1 MKYASYSDCGGRKYN
16 EDSVKVIFSE
26 EYICAILADGLG
38 GHGGGAIAS
47 QMAVNTIANEVM
59 LAEGKA
65 VTKET
70 VEKWCQKAN
79 RQVMSKQTD
88 ICKMKTTMVML
99 FYKKGEGKA
108 IVAHVGDSRA
118 YQFTNGSY
126 LFCTFDHS
134 VSRMA
139 VVSGEI
145 PIEAVRHHVDR
156 NKLLR
161 SMGGNEEVKIEIDE
175 LTIESHELNDFLL
188 CSDGFWEYVT
198 EDVMERTLQQA
209 KEPEKWLSEMRRH
222 VCLEAPKE
230 SDNHSAIAIQIR
242 EE

>member
-16 EDSVKVIFSE
+16 EDSIKVIFSGD
-26 EYICAILADGLG
+26 YICAILADGLG

-47 QMAVNTIANEVM
+47 QTVIDTITNEVM
-59 LAEGKA
+59 LSGGKG

-70 VEKWCQKAN
+70 IAMWCQKAN
-79 RQVMSKQTD
+79 KQIIEKQTD
-88 ICKMKTTMVML
+88 TCKMKTTIVVL
-99 FYKKGEGKA
+99 FYNKGEGKV

-118 YQFTNGSY
+118 YQFTNGCY
-126 LFCTFDHS
+126 HFCTFDHS

-145 PIEAVRHHVDR
+145 PIEALRHHVDR

-161 SMGGNEEVKIEIDE
+161 SLGGSEEVKVEIDE
-175 LTIESHELNDFLL
+175 LTIEPHTLNDFLL

-198 EDVMERTLQQA
+198 EDIMEKTLQQE

-222 VCLEAPKE
+222 VCLEAPDE
-230 SDNHSAIAIQIR
+230 NDNHSAITIQIM